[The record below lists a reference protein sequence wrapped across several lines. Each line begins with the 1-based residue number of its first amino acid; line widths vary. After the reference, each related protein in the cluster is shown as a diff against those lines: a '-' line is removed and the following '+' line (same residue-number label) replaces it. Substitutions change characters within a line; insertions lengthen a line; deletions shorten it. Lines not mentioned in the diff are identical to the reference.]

1 MSTLKIS
8 PLAPVSLPSLPIIKG
23 VKLAAVDAGLRYKDR
38 PDTLI
43 ALFEK
48 GAVAAGALTR
58 SKTRSAAIDWCR
70 AALDSGLPARGLIV
84 NAGNSNAFT
93 GKEGIASVEAL
104 VGALAGALKCE
115 PKAIYQSSTGVI
127 GEPLRHDKMIAV
139 LPEALRTA
147 SPDNWQQAARAIGTT
162 DTFLK
167 LATTTVKT
175 SSGAITINGFAKGS
189 GMIAPDMATMLGYIF
204 TDASISKK
212 DLQAATTMA
221 VDASFNAITVDSDT
235 STSDTI
241 LVFATGQDTPFEG
254 ADLSAFALG
263 LEAVCRDL
271 AIQIVKDGEGAEK
284 LITIRV
290 FGAESQAAARRI
302 GLSIANSPLVKTA
315 IAGEDANWGRVV
327 AAVGKSGE
335 AADRD
340 KLSISFG
347 GIEVARNG
355 EVVPGY
361 DETPVALHL
370 KTRAVQIDVGV
381 GVGTAEATVYT
392 CDLTER
398 YLAINAGYRS

>member
-38 PDTLI
+38 PDTLV
-43 ALFEK
+43 ALFEN

-93 GKEGIASVEAL
+93 GKMGIASVEAL
-104 VGALAGALKCE
+104 VDALSDALNCE

-167 LATTTVKT
+167 LATITVKT
-175 SSGAITINGFAKGS
+175 STGSITINGFAKGS

-212 DLQAATTMA
+212 DLQAATTAA

-241 LVFATGQDTPFEG
+241 LVFATGQDAPLQG
-254 ADLSAFALG
+254 ADLSAFASG

-290 FGAESQAAARRI
+290 FGAESPSAARRI

-361 DETPVALHL
+361 DETPVAAHL
-370 KTRAVQIDVGV
+370 KTRAIQIDVGV
-381 GVGTAEATVYT
+381 GVGNYEATVYT